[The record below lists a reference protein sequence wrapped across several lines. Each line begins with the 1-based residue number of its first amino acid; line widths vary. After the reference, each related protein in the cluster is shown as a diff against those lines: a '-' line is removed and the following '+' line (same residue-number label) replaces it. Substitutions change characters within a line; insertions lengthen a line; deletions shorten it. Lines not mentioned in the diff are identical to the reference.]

1 MVQTLDCLFLVIHIS
16 CRYVHL
22 CPMAGHATKCQCFN
36 CFPYPHKLQ
45 ALSDEVL
52 MHSKDVETAKEAGRD
67 LSDCHEDLKPEVQR
81 QTRDMSDRYSQLEAM
96 LTDRSN
102 LLHTALT
109 ESQTVQGGLDSL
121 LRWLEDTEATLNRLE
136 ERTPISLRKE
146 HLADVMQQYKVR
158 QIFVFKIFLL
168 KILNLAN
175 CPRSFSNIFTSP
187 FPSFPK
193 WTNLVWCLVYINSC
207 VS

>member
-1 MVQTLDCLFLVIHIS
+1 MQQNVSVLTVFLIHI
-16 CRYVHL
+16 
-22 CPMAGHATKCQCFN
+22 
-36 CFPYPHKLQ
+36 KLQ

-67 LSDCHEDLKPEVQR
+67 LSDSHEDIKPEVQK
-81 QTRDMSDRYSQLEAM
+81 QTRDMSDRYSELEAM

-121 LRWLEDTEATLNRLE
+121 LRWLEETEATLNRLE

-158 QIFVFKIFLL
+158 QIFVTFF
-168 KILNLAN
+168 
-175 CPRSFSNIFTSP
+175 C
-187 FPSFPK
+187 
-193 WTNLVWCLVYINSC
+193 
-207 VS
+207 